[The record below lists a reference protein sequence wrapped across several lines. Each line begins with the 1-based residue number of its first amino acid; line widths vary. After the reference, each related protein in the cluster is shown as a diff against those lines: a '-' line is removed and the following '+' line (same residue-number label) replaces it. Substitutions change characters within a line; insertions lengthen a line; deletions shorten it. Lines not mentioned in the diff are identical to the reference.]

1 MDPLSRTPR
10 TDLHVEAS
18 APRPTPRAGVNFRE
32 ALARSA
38 SSLVRGAQSAMTQLP
53 GGAVLA
59 AAVRGASG
67 PAPGGA
73 YASPGLPSAPAGL
86 AGAYASP
93 GLTSAPAG
101 LAGPVNPLTPPA
113 PLAAGAASAT
123 SSKAGEA
130 AGAPAEGPGAAGAS
144 PEGGGGSV
152 EAMLQ
157 TSADMNLYYLQLQEA
172 MAAENRVYSAQS
184 NVLKARHD
192 TVKNAIGN
200 IR

>member
-1 MDPLSRTPR
+1 MNPISRTPR

-18 APRPTPRAGVNFRE
+18 APRPTPRSGVNFRE
-32 ALARSA
+32 VLARSA
-38 SSLVRGAQSAMTQLP
+38 SSLVQGAQTAVTQMP

-67 PAPGGA
+67 PAGGRGGA
-73 YASPGLPSAPAGL
+73 PRSSPALPQSSPQGGL
-86 AGAYASP
+86 AGAPGSP
-93 GLTSAPAG
+93 A
-101 LAGPVNPLTPPA
+101 NPLTPPA
-113 PLAAGAASAT
+113 PTGGGQGGDT
-123 SSKAGEA
+123 TT
-130 AGAPAEGPGAAGAS
+130 APAEGPGATGSS

-152 EAMLQ
+152 DNMLQ
-157 TSADMNLYYLQLQEA
+157 SSAEMNLYYLQLQEA
-172 MAAENRVYSAQS
+172 MSAENRVYSAQS

>member
-32 ALARSA
+32 LLSRSA
-38 SSLVRGAQSAMTQLP
+38 SSLVQGAQSAVTQMP

-67 PAPGGA
+67 SAAGGGARGGLSPAAPGGLGPATPPPAGGPAPGNPLA
-73 YASPGLPSAPAGL
+73 PPTPAGPAKGG
-86 AGAYASP
+86 AGD
-93 GLTSAPAG
+93 
-101 LAGPVNPLTPPA
+101 
-113 PLAAGAASAT
+113 
-123 SSKAGEA
+123 A

-144 PEGGGGSV
+144 PEGGGSGV
-152 EAMLQ
+152 ENMLQ

-172 MAAENRVYSAQS
+172 MSTENRVYSAQS

>member
-18 APRPTPRAGVNFRE
+18 APRPTPRSGGNFRE
-32 ALARSA
+32 VLTRSA
-38 SSLVRGAQSAMTQLP
+38 SSLVQGAQSAVTQMP

-59 AAVRGASG
+59 AAVRGAGVPAAGG
-67 PAPGGA
+67 PMHGGA
-73 YASPGLPSAPAGL
+73 ALASPSLAAQPGGL
-86 AGAYASP
+86 AGRANPLSP
-93 GLTSAPAG
+93 PTKVA
-101 LAGPVNPLTPPA
+101 AGPSGND
-113 PLAAGAASAT
+113 AT
-123 SSKAGEA
+123 N
-130 AGAPAEGPGAAGAS
+130 APAEGPGAAGSS
-144 PEGGGGSV
+144 PEGAGGSV
-152 EAMLQ
+152 ETMLQ

-172 MAAENRVYSAQS
+172 MSAENRVYSAQS